1 MLRTYC
7 VSGAF
12 TSDAFS
18 SPEHSS
24 ASSPSPTLRRASRRP
39 SRPWGPTSLRS
50 PPLWHVPQRKPAF
63 AYVIRPCFS
72 RLNVSSWRVGGASL
86 RSFLL
91 YLPRLPR
98 FPARGGH
105 SDVWHGKGL
114 SLVPVGFHCS
124 HLTGKAG
131 AQGAE
136 GDHSHSS
143 PSLPSRGAK
152 MQVPTLYGCLPQWT
166 P

>member
-1 MLRTYC
+1 M
-7 VSGAF
+7 
-12 TSDAFS
+12 SDAFS

-24 ASSPSPTLRRASRRP
+24 ASSPAPTLRRASRRP
-39 SRPWGPTSLRS
+39 SRPWGPPSLRVPTSLRS
-50 PPLWHVPQRKPAF
+50 PPLWRVPQRKPAF